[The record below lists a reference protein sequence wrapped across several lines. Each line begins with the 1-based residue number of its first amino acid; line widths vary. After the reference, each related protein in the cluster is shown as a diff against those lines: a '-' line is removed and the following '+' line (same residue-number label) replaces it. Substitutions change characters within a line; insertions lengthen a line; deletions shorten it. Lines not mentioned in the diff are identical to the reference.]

1 MSDKQ
6 EYTSKNTILTEP
18 IDNNIKPPILR
29 RSNAT
34 RPYAEPNQLEN
45 TTEKKKE
52 EKHIID
58 ILEEYR
64 GQSDRTICIV

>member
-45 TTEKKKE
+45 TTEKKKG

-58 ILEEYR
+58 ILEEYN
-64 GQSDRTICIV
+64 SNSHIHK

>member
-6 EYTSKNTILTEP
+6 EYTSKNTVLTEP
-18 IDNNIKPPILR
+18 IFNNIKPPILR

-34 RPYAEPNQLEN
+34 QPYAEPNQLKN
-45 TTEKKKE
+45 TTEEKKE

-58 ILEEYR
+58 ILEEYN
-64 GQSDRTICIV
+64 SNSHIHK

>member
-45 TTEKKKE
+45 TIEKEKGG
-52 EKHIID
+52 KHIID
-58 ILEEYR
+58 ILEEYN
-64 GQSDRTICIV
+64 SNSHIHK